1 MKKIICLVIMILGVC
16 TMVKETPAE
25 EKIETEVVLPQ
36 PDYQSGRP
44 LMQTLQDRRTYRE
57 FGPRIIND
65 QNLAELLWAANGVNR
80 PDGRRTIPTARDSRD
95 LDIYVLKQG
104 GAYRYNPDRH
114 MLELVNP
121 AALRYTAAK
130 QDFVKQADVL
140 LVYVSNNQN
149 KEYAAMH
156 AGSAYQNVGLYCASV
171 GLNNVVLGMI
181 DRNMLHKELH
191 LNEDDYVIIAQALGW
206 PKKK

>member
-1 MKKIICLVIMILGVC
+1 MRKLLFLVLGGIF
-16 TMVKETPAE
+16 MLSNPVKAE
-25 EKIETEVVLPQ
+25 DKIETEIALPT
-36 PDYQSGRP
+36 PDYESGRP
-44 LMQTLQDRRTYRE
+44 LMQTLKERQTYRE

-95 LDIYVLKQG
+95 LDVYVLKQG

-140 LVYVSNNQN
+140 LVYVSNNKN
-149 KEYAAMH
+149 REYAAMH
-156 AGSAYQNVGLYCASV
+156 AGSAYQDVGLYCASV
-171 GLNNVVLGMI
+171 GMHNVVLGMI
-181 DRNMLHKELH
+181 DKDMLHKELH
-191 LNEDDYVIIAQALGW
+191 LNDDDYVIIAQALGW

>member
-1 MKKIICLVIMILGVC
+1 MRKLLFLVLGGIF
-16 TMVKETPAE
+16 MLSNPVKAE
-25 EKIETEVVLPQ
+25 DKIETEIALPT
-36 PDYQSGRP
+36 PDYESGRP
-44 LMQTLQDRRTYRE
+44 LMQTLKERQTYRE
-57 FGPRIIND
+57 FGPRVIND

-95 LDIYVLKQG
+95 LDVYVLKQG
-104 GAYRYNPDRH
+104 GAYRYNPERH

-140 LVYVSNNQN
+140 LVYVSNNKN
-149 KEYAAMH
+149 REYAAMH
-156 AGSAYQNVGLYCASV
+156 AGSAYQDVGLYCASV
-171 GLNNVVLGMI
+171 GMHNVVLGMI
-181 DRNMLHKELH
+181 DKDMLHKELH
-191 LNEDDYVIIAQALGW
+191 LNDDDYVIIAQALGW

>member
-1 MKKIICLVIMILGVC
+1 MRKLLFLVLGGIF
-16 TMVKETPAE
+16 MLSNPVKAE
-25 EKIETEVVLPQ
+25 DKIETEIALPT
-36 PDYQSGRP
+36 PDYESGRP
-44 LMQTLQDRRTYRE
+44 LMQTLKERQTYRE
-57 FGPRIIND
+57 FGPRVIND

-95 LDIYVLKQG
+95 LDVYVLKQG

-140 LVYVSNNQN
+140 LVYVSNNKN
-149 KEYAAMH
+149 REYAAMH
-156 AGSAYQNVGLYCASV
+156 AGSAYQDVGLYCASV
-171 GLNNVVLGMI
+171 GMHNVVLGMI
-181 DRNMLHKELH
+181 DKDMLHKELH
-191 LNEDDYVIIAQALGW
+191 LNDDDYVIIAQALGW

>member
-1 MKKIICLVIMILGVC
+1 MKRIVSLIICGVL
-16 TMVKETPAE
+16 MMAQQVYAQD
-25 EKIETEVVLPQ
+25 KIVTEVPLPE

-44 LMQTLQDRRTYRE
+44 LMQTLADRHTYRE

-95 LDIYVLKQG
+95 LDVYVLKQG
-104 GAYRYNPDRH
+104 GAYRYNPNRH

-140 LVYVSNNQN
+140 LVYVSNNKN
-149 KEYAAMH
+149 REYAAMH
-156 AGSAYQNVGLYCASV
+156 AGSAYQDVGLYCASV
-171 GLNNVVLGMI
+171 GMHNVVLGMI
-181 DRNMLHKELH
+181 DKDMLHKELH
-191 LNEDDYVIIAQALGW
+191 LNDDDYVIIAQALGW

>member
-1 MKKIICLVIMILGVC
+1 MRKLLFLVLGGIF
-16 TMVKETPAE
+16 MLSNPVKAE
-25 EKIETEVVLPQ
+25 DKIETEIALPT
-36 PDYQSGRP
+36 PDYESGRP
-44 LMQTLQDRRTYRE
+44 LMQTLKERQTYRE

-95 LDIYVLKQG
+95 LDVYVLKQG
-104 GAYRYNPDRH
+104 GAYRYNPERH

-140 LVYVSNNQN
+140 LVYVSNNKN
-149 KEYAAMH
+149 REYAAMH
-156 AGSAYQNVGLYCASV
+156 AGSAYQDVGLYCASV
-171 GLNNVVLGMI
+171 GMHNVVLGMI
-181 DRNMLHKELH
+181 DKDMLHKELH
-191 LNEDDYVIIAQALGW
+191 LNDDDYVIIAQALGW